1 MLPGDP
7 LPALPLPQLEL
18 VHVDVRHLEAVV
30 HLVLVGRRAQPALQ
44 RRHQALRLVVE
55 LHLEVVSVVTIQM
68 WMTIWD
74 GLANSEG
81 DPDSKEEVLPPAS
94 LT

>member
-1 MLPGDP
+1 MCLISELTDELMLPGDP

-44 RRHQALRLVVE
+44 RRHQTLRLVVE
-55 LHLEVVSVVTIQM
+55 LDLEVVSVVTIQM
-68 WMTIWD
+68 WMT
-74 GLANSEG
+74 
-81 DPDSKEEVLPPAS
+81 
-94 LT
+94 